1 MDQCQPELIPGVKQD
16 LGSSLAEEEE
26 EEAYFSHG

>member
-26 EEAYFSHG
+26 EAYFSHG